1 LTPSDKD
8 LKLITA
14 KNITDLRTAAKMT
27 QLELGNAISY
37 SDKAISKWERG
48 EAVPDAYVLLQ
59 LSTLFGVTVDYI
71 LKEHEGEPSPK
82 VKVTRANH
90 ASVSALAIIA
100 VFTVFAI
107 AFITVYLAVHVSYWL
122 FFAYATVISLIL
134 LTVFNSLWGKKKLNI
149 LIVSALVSSI
159 IATLYLI
166 LLPIGNFWQILL
178 LIIPALL
185 IVLCGFKL
193 RRKLVSDFLRFK
205 KKSEK

>member
-1 LTPSDKD
+1 MKGGEVLTPSDKD

-90 ASVSALAIIA
+90 ASVSALAVIA

-107 AFITVYLAVHVSYWL
+107 AFITVYLAAHVSYWL
-122 FFAYATVISLIL
+122 FFAYATLISLIL
-134 LTVFNSLWGKKKLNI
+134 LTVFNSLWGKKKLNL
-149 LIVSALVSSI
+149 LIVSAV
-159 IATLYLI
+159 A
-166 LLPIGNFWQILL
+166 
-178 LIIPALL
+178 
-185 IVLCGFKL
+185 
-193 RRKLVSDFLRFK
+193 
-205 KKSEK
+205 